1 MFENL
6 LPETLLRPLVWTDFR
21 LAVFLLVAMPL
32 VLLLWSMLEKSDAIY
47 RLLSIYWKVASL
59 LMVTVYLMIAALPI
73 SFVAAVIARVLIP
86 VSLWFW
92 VDLNDDVADMP
103 TWKPMRFLFSAWR
116 WAVTVYC
123 GLGVLLSGMFL
134 RCGFISK
141 LALEG
146 TESRCSIW
154 LAPPHLY
161 QQTFHNGMG
170 TGMLGFLAIVGLVAY
185 VACLAYFVL
194 VRLSKQGRMASRL

>member
-1 MFENL
+1 MPDSL
-6 LPETLLRPLVWTDFR
+6 LPKTLLEPLVWMDFR

-32 VLLLWSMLEKSDAIY
+32 VLLLWSMLEKSDVIY

-59 LMVTVYLMIAALPI
+59 LMVTLYLMIASLPI
-73 SFVAAVIARVLIP
+73 SFVAAVMARLLIP

-103 TWKPMRFLFSAWR
+103 TWKPIRFLFSAWR

-123 GLGVLLSGMFL
+123 GLGVLLSGLFL
-134 RCGFISK
+134 RCGFVSK
-141 LALEG
+141 LVLER
-146 TESRCSIW
+146 SDSSCSVW
-154 LAPPHLY
+154 LAPPQLY
-161 QQTFHNGMG
+161 QQTFHGGMG
-170 TGMLGFLAIVGLVAY
+170 SGTLGFLAIVGLVAY

-194 VRLSKQGRMASRL
+194 VRLGKQGRMASR

>member
-1 MFENL
+1 MPDTL
-6 LPETLLRPLVWTDFR
+6 LPKMLLEPLVWMDFR

-32 VLLLWSMLEKSDAIY
+32 VLVLWAMLEKSDAIY

-59 LMVTVYLMIAALPI
+59 LMVTVYLMIASLPI
-73 SFVAAVIARVLIP
+73 SFVAAVMARLLIP

-103 TWKPMRFLFSAWR
+103 TWKPIRFLFSAWR

-134 RCGFISK
+134 RCGFVSK
-141 LALEG
+141 LTLER
-146 TESRCSIW
+146 SDSSCSVW

-161 QQTFHNGMG
+161 QQTFHSGMG
-170 TGMLGFLAIVGLVAY
+170 VGTLGFLAIAGLVAY

-194 VRLSKQGRMASRL
+194 VRLGKQGRMASR